1 MFHSS
6 LNFYIAIFLLN
17 TVKVTAKKAG
27 KKVSKTLKAT
37 VTVKNPSLTLKAAS
51 EVAVGAT
58 EQITATVKPANT
70 KVTYTSSDK
79 EIATVDA
86 KGVVTGVKAG
96 DVTITVKAGKTT
108 KTVKMTVVAK
118 LAAKQT
124 GAKKVTVSFG
134 KAPADTS
141 AVKIAVK
148 KGNTT
153 LAQKAVAFTD
163 AKTAVVEL
171 NQSLTAGAYT
181 VEVTG
186 VEETAMTA
194 DFTVDSEEYIATIEL
209 TSDKAPM
216 GNTDGTQIGGV
227 AGNKIA
233 TVGYVLKNQYGE
245 IVNSNA
251 NAITWT
257 VSTGVAVGNTDYSYK
272 NGAGTLTIQTSAA
285 AFIPGNEVFVNAV
298 LTNGTHVA
306 TLSSKVQIV
315 LPASFDKAEIAGVYN
330 KTLKKMDT
338 VSSAKL
344 TAAKNPYVYELL
356 FTAKDQ
362 YGNNMD
368 ADKVAAGS
376 FFTALSTNPIFIQT
390 TSTFETV
397 DIDGK
402 TYVAMKLAAGT
413 MASKGGNATIQII
426 SSSTGTKST
435 YDIVADAAG
444 AVDKFTLGNP
454 TEYAVAGEKLEI
466 PFTAL
471 DQYGNAVT
479 AYDALAG
486 KVNLQANGAGL
497 SFVKKTDGTAKL
509 VLDLTLVA
517 VPANS
522 DLPVYMTSVVAANGN
537 YSSASVNVKN
547 TAVPKSI
554 GGIKASSKKATTLA
568 LPGGNVELTYKDLD
582 VLDQYGRVMSN
593 DAVKTWLSTATN
605 KIVVKQADATSAS
618 AVKVYQDAGTTD
630 SASANLTDATTS
642 KVVITAQADGNE
654 KVEFSLVTAAGTVAG
669 SEKNVTFST
678 STQKEYTSYAV
689 DDLGTLY
696 FKTDAAQTTHKV
708 APAVYGVKADGSK
721 VKLLP
726 SYYDI
731 TTNAKENALEVDATK
746 GEISE
751 KTNTVYGDSD
761 FKKADGSYQDV
772 TVKVTIQ
779 IKNADGSFADTITKD
794 LKLSN
799 KAPAVTTVKFTSAVS
814 DGKASV
820 KFSDVTASG
829 LQALLDAN
837 EIKDQYGVKVADAA
851 DDAKIAISN
860 VEAAADN
867 FAITNNGT
875 ATVSFAHVTVNDTF
889 TVTFTV
895 GGVSVKTDVIVV
907 ND

>member
-1 MFHSS
+1 
-6 LNFYIAIFLLN
+6 
-17 TVKVTAKKAG
+17 
-27 KKVSKTLKAT
+27 
-37 VTVKNPSLTLKAAS
+37 
-51 EVAVGAT
+51 
-58 EQITATVKPANT
+58 
-70 KVTYTSSDK
+70 
-79 EIATVDA
+79 
-86 KGVVTGVKAG
+86 
-96 DVTITVKAGKTT
+96 
-108 KTVKMTVVAK
+108 MTVVAK

-216 GNTDGTQIGGV
+216 GNTDGTAIGGYTN
-227 AGNKIA
+227 GNKIA
-233 TVGYVLKNQYGE
+233 TVGFVLKNQYGE

-257 VSTGVAVGNTDYSYK
+257 VSTGVAVANTDYSYK

-368 ADKVAAGS
+368 ADTVAAGN

-390 TSTFETV
+390 TTSPYETV

-509 VLDLTLVA
+509 VLDLTLVT

-618 AVKVYQDAGTTD
+618 AIKVYQDAGTTD
-630 SASANLTDATTS
+630 IASANLTDSTVS

-654 KVEFSLVTAAGTVAG
+654 KVEFSLVTTAGTVAG

-731 TTNAKENALEVDATK
+731 TTNAKENALTVTTAK

-751 KTNTVYGDSD
+751 GTNTVYTDAD

-799 KAPAVTTVKFTSAVS
+799 KAPAVTTVEFTSAVS

-820 KFSDVTASG
+820 KLSDVNTDG
-829 LQALLDAN
+829 LKKLLDAN
-837 EIKDQYGVKVADAA
+837 KIKDQYGVKVANAA

-860 VEAAADN
+860 VEAAADD
-867 FAITNNGT
+867 FAITGNGT
-875 ATVSFAHVTVNDTF
+875 KTVTITNARVNDTF

>member
-1 MFHSS
+1 MHYP
-6 LNFYIAIFLLN
+6 N
-17 TVKVTAKKAG
+17 
-27 KKVSKTLKAT
+27 
-37 VTVKNPSLTLKAAS
+37 
-51 EVAVGAT
+51 
-58 EQITATVKPANT
+58 
-70 KVTYTSSDK
+70 
-79 EIATVDA
+79 
-86 KGVVTGVKAG
+86 
-96 DVTITVKAGKTT
+96 
-108 KTVKMTVVAK
+108 
-118 LAAKQT
+118 
-124 GAKKVTVSFG
+124 
-134 KAPADTS
+134 
-141 AVKIAVK
+141 
-148 KGNTT
+148 
-153 LAQKAVAFTD
+153 
-163 AKTAVVEL
+163 
-171 NQSLTAGAYT
+171 
-181 VEVTG
+181 
-186 VEETAMTA
+186 
-194 DFTVDSEEYIATIEL
+194 
-209 TSDKAPM
+209 
-216 GNTDGTQIGGV
+216 
-227 AGNKIA
+227 GNKIA
-233 TVGYVLKNQYGE
+233 TVGFVLKNQYGE

-257 VSTGVAVGNTDYSYK
+257 VSTGVVVGNTDYSYK

-344 TAAKNPYVYELL
+344 SAAKNPYVYELL

-362 YGNNMD
+362 YGNDMD
-368 ADKVAAGS
+368 ADKVASGS

-509 VLDLTLVA
+509 VLDLTGVS

-568 LPGGNVELTYKDLD
+568 FPNGNVELTYKDLD

-593 DAVKTWLSTATN
+593 DAVKTWLGTVTN
-605 KIVVKQADATSAS
+605 KIVVKQADTAATS
-618 AVKVYQDAGTTD
+618 AVKVYQDAATTD
-630 SASANLTDATTS
+630 IASANLTDGAAS

-654 KVEFSLVTAAGTVAG
+654 KVEFSLVTTAGTVAG

-696 FKTDAAQTTHKV
+696 YKTDATQATHKV
-708 APAVYGVKADGSK
+708 TPAVYGVKADGSK
-721 VKLLP
+721 VKLDT
-726 SYYDI
+726 SYYELSTDAK
-731 TTNAKENALEVDATK
+731 TNALDT
-746 GEISE
+746 
-751 KTNTVYGDSD
+751 TTTVGTIAEGTTPIYTDND

-772 TVKVTIQ
+772 TVKVTVQ
-779 IKNADGSFADTITKD
+779 IKNSDGSFADTIVKE

-799 KAPAVTTVKFTSAVS
+799 KAPAVKTVKFTSAVS

-820 KFSDVTASG
+820 KLADITTAG
-829 LQALLDAN
+829 LTALLDAN
-837 EIKDQYGVKVADAA
+837 EIKDQYGVKVTGATTT
-851 DDAKIAISN
+851 IAISN
-860 VEAAADN
+860 VEAASDD
-867 FAITNNGT
+867 FSITGNGT
-875 ATVSFAHVTVNDTF
+875 ASVTISNVSVNDTF
-889 TVTFTV
+889 TVTFNV

-907 ND
+907 NN

>member
-1 MFHSS
+1 
-6 LNFYIAIFLLN
+6 
-17 TVKVTAKKAG
+17 
-27 KKVSKTLKAT
+27 
-37 VTVKNPSLTLKAAS
+37 
-51 EVAVGAT
+51 
-58 EQITATVKPANT
+58 
-70 KVTYTSSDK
+70 
-79 EIATVDA
+79 
-86 KGVVTGVKAG
+86 
-96 DVTITVKAGKTT
+96 
-108 KTVKMTVVAK
+108 MTVAAK

-272 NGAGTLTIQTSAA
+272 NGAGTLTIKTNAA

-344 TAAKNPYVYELL
+344 SAAKNPYVYELL

-362 YGNNMD
+362 YGNDMD
-368 ADKVAAGS
+368 ADTVAAGS

-509 VLDLTLVA
+509 VLDLTGVS
-517 VPANS
+517 VPTNS

-547 TAVPKSI
+547 VAVPKSI

-568 LPGGNVELTYKDLD
+568 LRKDDADACGKVELTYKDLD
-582 VLDQYGRVMSN
+582 VLDQYGRVMGN
-593 DAVKTWLSTATN
+593 DKVEKWLQVSGN
-605 KIVVKQADATSAS
+605 KIVVKQAATAATS
-618 AVKVYQDAGTTD
+618 AVKVCQNADTTD
-630 SASANLTDATTS
+630 IASADLTDTS

-654 KVEFSLVTAAGTVAG
+654 KVEFSLFTSAGTVAG

-696 FKTDAAQTTHKV
+696 FKTDGAQTTHKV

-731 TTNAKENALEVDATK
+731 TTNARENALEVDASK

-751 KTNTVYGDSD
+751 KTNTVYEDKD

-820 KFSDVTASG
+820 KLNDVTASG

-837 EIKDQYGVKVADAA
+837 EIKDQYGVKVANAA

-860 VEAAADN
+860 VEAADDS
-867 FAITNNGT
+867 FAITGNGT
-875 ATVSFAHVTVNDTF
+875 KTVTITNARVNDTF

-895 GGVSVKTDVIVV
+895 DGVSVKTDVIVV
-907 ND
+907 NN